1 MPDQT
6 RKRKDPLNA
15 PYHFYTDYPT
25 RSPSPSAG
33 LFDYETTSH
42 LKSDYRLG
50 RNFYKGVVED
60 TVNAL
65 SAATTYDFR
74 RDMKALG
81 GMIQKIY
88 GMLRLNS
95 VPQKRTFKG
104 LLNKVATLYG
114 REECRASL
122 PFFPGRGRGVE
133 VQGVTCPK
141 WTVP

>member
-25 RSPSPSAG
+25 RPPSPSAG

-60 TVNAL
+60 TVNML
-65 SAATTYDFR
+65 PAAAAYDFKGA
-74 RDMKALG
+74 MEALG
-81 GMIQKIY
+81 CMIQKY
-88 GMLRLNS
+88 VGCC
-95 VPQKRTFKG
+95 V
-104 LLNKVATLYG
+104 
-114 REECRASL
+114 
-122 PFFPGRGRGVE
+122 
-133 VQGVTCPK
+133 
-141 WTVP
+141 